1 MTCWKSTRH
10 QDNIL
15 DVMVSILY
23 DGQDKTTLVT
33 MAAVIAT
40 TSEVMHKELASYG

>member
-1 MTCWKSTRH
+1 MTRQKSTRH

-15 DVMVSILY
+15 DVMVSIIY
-23 DGQDKTTLVT
+23 DGQGKTMLAT

-40 TSEVMHKELASYG
+40 TSEVMHKELASYS